1 MCYVKTM
8 SSLVLLRL
16 SNNNY
21 LDLEVSVI
29 SEMDNFLKKV
39 LWKYKKYANV
49 VFCAF

>member
-1 MCYVKTM
+1 MCYLKIM

-16 SNNNY
+16 SSNNY

-29 SEMDNFLKKV
+29 SEMDNFFKKM
-39 LWKYKKYANV
+39 LCKYKKYANV